1 MNRTVCFFAAALFPS
16 VLIAGVGGRTDGLR
30 YGNPPTRGTTHIHAR
45 YGEGYVHAPQGAA
58 GVGKSVAN
66 LDEEAR
72 ALGRRK
78 LNGNY
83 SNSGRGGSNIRPN
96 LNPGSYRQDGPYYG
110 FGSLNFGPFGTGLFG
125 SGGYGGGG
133 GGYGGAGRGGYGY
146 GGNGFGLG
154 GSRYGSGGYGR
165 SGGYGYGSGGYG
177 YGGYGYGGYG
187 ASGSSG
193 ALGYGDPHSRFFF
206 GASPINDPST
216 FRYSGNSVIPQV
228 PGFENYAH
236 PSGLVPYSYIYVNPR
251 TPQEPPNPQRIAN
264 PFVDENGAGDAPQPA
279 PQRDRGPRPAAE

>member
-16 VLIAGVGGRTDGLR
+16 VLIAGAGGRTDRPR

-58 GVGKSVAN
+58 GIGGSVAS

-78 LNGNY
+78 LNGSY

-125 SGGYGGGG
+125 SGGYGGGS
-133 GGYGGAGRGGYGY
+133 GYGGAGRGGYGY

-187 ASGSSG
+187 AYGSSG

-279 PQRDRGPRPAAE
+279 PQLDRGPRPAAE